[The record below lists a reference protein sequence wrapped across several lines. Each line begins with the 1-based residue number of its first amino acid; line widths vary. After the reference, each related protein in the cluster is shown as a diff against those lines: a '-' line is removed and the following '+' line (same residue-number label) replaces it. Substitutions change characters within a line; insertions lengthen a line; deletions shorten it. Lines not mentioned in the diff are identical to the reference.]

1 MVVVATRPGFWPV
14 LLSAMKLQTPD
25 FIETHLESILP
36 HLLELNADNQVW
48 QPCHL
53 SRLHRAPSMSH
64 WSMSLLFICLFV

>member
-36 HLLELNADNQVW
+36 HLLDLNADNQVW
-48 QPCHL
+48 QLCHL
-53 SRLHRAPSMSH
+53 SRRTAPQTPSR
-64 WSMSLLFICLFV
+64 WSVF